1 MSRLDLSRGR
11 RGPQGQREMG
21 LHRQRPQP
29 DQADGEGITTNVR
42 LPKRPAPPIDA
53 FFTPAPVDLVHPAM
67 LDLPAGNVCAYPVA
81 TTVAQKVQAMVELG
95 IRHSRMKDFF
105 DLWAIALTM
114 EVDGVADLAMPA
126 ATGEAVGKRWRL
138 GGPWA

>member
-1 MSRLDLSRGR
+1 
-11 RGPQGQREMG
+11 
-21 LHRQRPQP
+21 
-29 DQADGEGITTNVR
+29 
-42 LPKRPAPPIDA
+42 
-53 FFTPAPVDLVHPAM
+53 
-67 LDLPAGNVCAYPVA
+67 
-81 TTVAQKVQAMVELG
+81 MVELG